1 MAYLVTNPRDNG
13 ALNHL
18 IAARIGVDIRTQA
31 GRDAVAAFKKTEEY
45 RKGGY
50 VSAADLKKARGE
62 KKKKTAAS
70 KKYTAEHG
78 KSKAAEFIG
87 SVAGK
92 KKPKSGAKKG
102 GRKTAPAASE
112 QVTESIFKVVKGRI
126 YMAGR
131 KGALKK
137 EDAVALGFKGN
148 RGRPLRRARMNIVEH
163 ANGVVTDVVSFAKHE
178 LTITT
183 VGSAAVA
190 GVAHYY
196 VAPMVAEQVARLP
209 YVGEF
214 ASENLAYSITGLAAG
229 GIMFAAGVLLN
240 KPMLGALAGGT
251 AFTLGVGLDTVGYMT
266 RREGGYGDIAVTRAN
281 PYGDLAVTRAN
292 PYGDLAIT
300 ALPEYEGQRGY
311 AGLGMV
317 PAPEYGFSEYADAEL
332 SDAAYAP
339 DDFAQEE
346 GEALVAG
353 PRAVAARFP
362 VTRSSGMRR
371 KSGPYSR
378 HAGQAMHRWA
388 WLVKLVGG
396 EKARAIAALP
406 PQERIRVIRALKQQ
420 ALATANRALSAANDY
435 SAVGGEGAGG
445 AHGSEGAYGA
455 TVSLGAGF

>member
-1 MAYLVTNPRDNG
+1 MAYLVTNPRSNG

-18 IAARIGVDIRTQA
+18 IAKSIGVDIRTQA

-50 VSAADLKKARGE
+50 ISAADLKKARGE

-87 SVAGK
+87 SVKGK
-92 KKPKSGAKKG
+92 KKP

-137 EDAVALGFKGN
+137 ADAVALGFKGN
-148 RGRPLRRARMNIVEH
+148 RGRPGRRARMGMMAH

-178 LTITT
+178 LTLTT

-229 GIMFAAGVLLN
+229 GLMFAAGVLMN

-251 AFTLGVGLDTVGYMT
+251 AFTLGVGLDTVGAMT
-266 RREGGYGDIAVTRAN
+266 RREGGYGDLAVTRAN

-300 ALPEYEGQRGY
+300 SLPEYEGQRGY

-317 PAPEYGFSEYADAEL
+317 PAPDYGFSEYADAEL
-332 SDAAYAP
+332 ADAAYAP

-353 PRAVAARFP
+353 PRAVASRFP
-362 VTRSSGMRR
+362 VTRSSGLRR

-435 SAVGGEGAGG
+435 SAVGSDGAMG